1 MTIDAS
7 RIAALF
13 ELPFNDLIFEAQ
25 SVHRR
30 HFDPNTVQLSTLL
43 SIKTGGC
50 SEDCGYCS
58 QSARFTTGVANEA
71 LLSVDEVVEA
81 ARTAKA
87 RGASRFCMGA
97 AWRGPKDKDLGA
109 VTEMISAVRALGL
122 ETCATLGMLRE
133 GQAETL
139 AAAGLDF
146 YNHNIDTSPAHYGW

>member
-1 MTIDAS
+1 M
-7 RIAALF
+7 
-13 ELPFNDLIFEAQ
+13 
-25 SVHRR
+25 
-30 HFDPNTVQLSTLL
+30 QLCTLL

-50 SEDCGYCS
+50 AEDCGYCS

-146 YNHNIDTSPAHYGW
+146 YNHNIDTSPAHYG